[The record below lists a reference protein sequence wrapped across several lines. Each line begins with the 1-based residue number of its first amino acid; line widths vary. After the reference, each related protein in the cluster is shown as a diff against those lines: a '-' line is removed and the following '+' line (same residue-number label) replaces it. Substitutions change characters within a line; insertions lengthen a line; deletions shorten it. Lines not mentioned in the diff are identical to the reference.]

1 MNKGLLSAALF
12 LICAILPIA
21 AQTPPASLV
30 QNGRVETKAAS
41 SIDREIAAVGTNAEP
56 VWIAWREPM
65 VDGEHNMCS
74 TWFSDRNGYVR
85 GDMLE
90 PNENGMQPPKIA
102 APAGPVALEG
112 GTNII
117 VLLRIVN
124 GQIERMRS
132 VSDDCPMDAG
142 GRTFIWLTGITSA
155 ESLRFLGSYVRR
167 DNMPLDQQRRYSD
180 SAASAIALHRDPAAD
195 AILDRIASSDPN
207 TDNRRRAGTW
217 LGQFRG
223 AHGFATLRSLIASE
237 KDSQTRQSFVTSL
250 AQTRQPGTADA
261 LLALAQNDADP
272 KVRAEAVY
280 WYPQR
285 AGAGAVNAVT
295 AIIDKDTDDNVKRRA
310 VSGLGRLP
318 NDQGVPTLID
328 LAKSPKSNPVVRKQ
342 AVTVLGQSK
351 DPRAVA
357 YLEQLLR

>member
-1 MNKGLLSAALF
+1 
-12 LICAILPIA
+12 
-21 AQTPPASLV
+21 
-30 QNGRVETKAAS
+30 
-41 SIDREIAAVGTNAEP
+41 
-56 VWIAWREPM
+56 
-65 VDGEHNMCS
+65 
-74 TWFSDRNGYVR
+74 
-85 GDMLE
+85 
-90 PNENGMQPPKIA
+90 
-102 APAGPVALEG
+102 
-112 GTNII
+112 
-117 VLLRIVN
+117 
-124 GQIERMRS
+124 
-132 VSDDCPMDAG
+132 
-142 GRTFIWLTGITSA
+142 
-155 ESLRFLGSYVRR
+155 
-167 DNMPLDQQRRYSD
+167 
-180 SAASAIALHRDPAAD
+180 
-195 AILDRIASSDPN
+195 
-207 TDNRRRAGTW
+207 
-217 LGQFRG
+217 
-223 AHGFATLRSLIASE
+223 LRSLIASE

-295 AIIDKDTDDNVKRRA
+295 AILDKDTDDNVKRRA